1 MSKRNPMAY
10 FLQLAQYRRRV
21 VGDNK
26 KHNKKKKG
34 RKMQSQNLGKMR
46 VTRKSQDK
54 NKHKSYKNDRRLQRQ
69 LKQTNQLKSW
79 SK

>member
-26 KHNKKKKG
+26 KHNKKKERQKNAKSKL
-34 RKMQSQNLGKMR
+34 RKDASE
-46 VTRKSQDK
+46 
-54 NKHKSYKNDRRLQRQ
+54 
-69 LKQTNQLKSW
+69 
-79 SK
+79 

>member
-26 KHNKKKKG
+26 KHNKKKERQKNAKSKL
-34 RKMQSQNLGKMR
+34 RK
-46 VTRKSQDK
+46 DA
-54 NKHKSYKNDRRLQRQ
+54 NKQEDV
-69 LKQTNQLKSW
+69 
-79 SK
+79 